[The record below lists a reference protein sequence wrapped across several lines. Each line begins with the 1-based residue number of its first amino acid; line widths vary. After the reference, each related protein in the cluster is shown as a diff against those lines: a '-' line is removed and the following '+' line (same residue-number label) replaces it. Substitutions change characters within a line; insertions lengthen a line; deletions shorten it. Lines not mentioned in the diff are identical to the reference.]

1 MTFGEQRSFVETV
14 KKIKGRFKIKCG
26 ACHVTEAFEEYNFR

>member
-14 KKIKGRFKIKCG
+14 KKLKEDFKIKYG
-26 ACHVTEAFEEYNFR
+26 ACHVTEAFEE